1 MANGNGNGNGYTT
14 GDGFWRDMP
23 WWVKAIAIVGVP
35 SLISIGVIVSDR
47 TQLAGTVTRNG
58 ERLQSIEQMQITHD
72 SRVWVRFEEL
82 ADATKETNRL
92 LLAACMN
99 EASKITSAE
108 LAERARDRCVGR

>member
-1 MANGNGNGNGYTT
+1 VANGNGNGYAT

-47 TQLAGTVTRNG
+47 TQLAGTVTHNS
-58 ERLQSIEQMQITHD
+58 ERLQAIEQMHVTHD
-72 SRVWVRFEEL
+72 SRVLMRFEDL
-82 ADATKETNRL
+82 DAATKETNRI
-92 LLAACMN
+92 LLATCLNDA
-99 EASKITSAE
+99 AKIASAE